1 MKIVYCGDIVGRAG
15 RDAVLKNLPELRS
28 RFKADA
34 IILNVENSAHGF
46 GVTPSMAQS
55 FLSQGADFLVTG
67 NHVWQQREI
76 IPFLDENHHII
87 RPLNYPKSANG
98 RGYDILELSNGKKIL
113 ITQVLG
119 RIFMENVDNPAFA
132 IDEIL
137 KSHTLGGSVNAI
149 FVDIHA
155 ECTSEKLSLGYYL
168 DGRVSVVAGSHTHV
182 PTADGR
188 ILPHGTAYI
197 TDVGMCGN
205 YDSILGFD
213 KQAPIDRLC
222 QKYNGNRLEAC
233 RTNGEV
239 WGIVVT
245 TDDKTGL
252 ALSIEQFKI

>member
-1 MKIVYCGDIVGRAG
+1 M
-15 RDAVLKNLPELRS
+15 
-28 RFKADA
+28 
-34 IILNVENSAHGF
+34 
-46 GVTPSMAQS
+46 QS
-55 FLSQGADFLVTG
+55 
-67 NHVWQQREI
+67 
-76 IPFLDENHHII
+76 
-87 RPLNYPKSANG
+87 Y
-98 RGYDILELSNGKKIL
+98 
-113 ITQVLG
+113 
-119 RIFMENVDNPAFA
+119 
-132 IDEIL
+132 
-137 KSHTLGGSVNAI
+137 TLGGSVNAI

-182 PTADGR
+182 PTADRR
-188 ILPHGTAYI
+188 ILPEGTAYI

-222 QKYNGNRLEAC
+222 QRYNNNRLEAC

-239 WGIVVT
+239 WGIAVT

>member
-15 RDAVLKNLPELRS
+15 RDAVLKNLPEIRS
-28 RFKADA
+28 RFKADV

-46 GVTPSMAQS
+46 GVTPSIAQS
-55 FLSQGADFLVTG
+55 FLEKGADFLITG
-67 NHVWQQREI
+67 NHVWQQHEI
-76 IPFLDENHHII
+76 IPFLNENHHII
-87 RPLNYPKSANG
+87 RPLNYPKNANG
-98 RGYDILELSNGKKIL
+98 RGYDILELPNGKKIL

-119 RIFMENVDNPAFA
+119 RIFMENVDNPAFV
-132 IDEIL
+132 IDEL
-137 KSHTLGGSVNAI
+137 LQSYTLGGSVNAI

-182 PTADGR
+182 PTADRR
-188 ILPHGTAYI
+188 ILPEGTAYI

-222 QKYNGNRLEAC
+222 QRYNNNRLEAC

-239 WGIVVT
+239 WGIAVT